1 MVNSDTVVKR
11 ARKIRILMMDVD
23 GVLTDGRIWHDSLGH
38 EFKSFDVKDGH
49 GIVMAHRA
57 QLRTALIS
65 GRESASLLRRAEEL
79 GIEIVFQK
87 IWNKVE
93 VFERILTDT
102 KLMPDEVAYIGDDVI
117 DIPLLR
123 RVGLAVAVADAVEEV
138 KGVAHVITT
147 RAGGQGA
154 VREVIE
160 LILRAQ
166 GHWATLME
174 RYTKA

>member
-1 MVNSDTVVKR
+1 MSIPLER
-11 ARKIRILMMDVD
+11 AQKIRLLIMDVD
-23 GVLTDGRIWHDSLGH
+23 GVLTDGRIWQDSLGQ

-57 QLRTALIS
+57 KLRTALIS
-65 GRESASLLRRAEEL
+65 GRESESTVRRAKEL

-87 IWNKVE
+87 IWNKLE
-93 VFERILTDT
+93 VYEQILRDT
-102 KLMPDEVAYIGDDVI
+102 ELTPEEVAYVGDDVI
-117 DIPLLR
+117 DIPLLH

-138 KGVAHVITT
+138 KAAAHVVTQ

-166 GHWATLME
+166 GQWATLME

>member
-1 MVNSDTVVKR
+1 MLTLLER
-11 ARKIRILMMDVD
+11 ARKTRLLIMDVD
-23 GVLTDGRIWHDSLGH
+23 GVLTDGRIIQDGHGH
-38 EFKSFDVKDGH
+38 ELKVFDVKDGH

-57 QLRTALIS
+57 MLRTALIS
-65 GRESASLLRRAEEL
+65 GRESETIMRRAEEL
-79 GIEIVFQK
+79 GIELVFQK
-87 IWNKVE
+87 IWNKLE
-93 VFERILTDT
+93 VYEKILVDT
-102 KLMPDEVAYIGDDVI
+102 GLTHDEVVYIGDDLI

-123 RVGLAVAVADAVEEV
+123 RVGLAVAVADAVDEV
-138 KGVAHVITT
+138 KAAAHLITQ

-166 GHWATLME
+166 GHWDRLIE

>member
-1 MVNSDTVVKR
+1 MNPAIER
-11 ARKIRILMMDVD
+11 ARKVRLLMMDVD
-23 GVLTDGRIWHDSLGH
+23 GVLTDGRIVQDSLGH
-38 EFKSFDVKDGH
+38 EWKSFDVKDGH

-57 QLRTALIS
+57 QLKTALIS
-65 GRESASLLRRAEEL
+65 GRESEATTRRAKEL
-79 GIEIVFQK
+79 GIELVFQK
-87 IWNKVE
+87 IWNKLE
-93 VFERILTDT
+93 VYERVLADTQLT
-102 KLMPDEVAYIGDDVI
+102 PAEVAYIGDDVV

-138 KGVAHVITT
+138 KEVAHVVTK

-166 GHWATLME
+166 GQWATLME

>member
-1 MVNSDTVVKR
+1 MLTLLER
-11 ARKIRILMMDVD
+11 ARKTRLLMMDVD
-23 GVLTDGRIWHDSLGH
+23 GVLTDGRIIQDGHGH
-38 EFKSFDVKDGH
+38 ELKVFDVKDGH

-57 QLRTALIS
+57 MLRTALIS
-65 GRESASLLRRAEEL
+65 GRESETITRRAEEL
-79 GIEIVFQK
+79 GIELVFQK
-87 IWNKVE
+87 IWNKLE
-93 VFERILTDT
+93 VYEKILVDT
-102 KLMPDEVAYIGDDVI
+102 GLTHDEVVYIGDDLI

-123 RVGLAVAVADAVEEV
+123 RVGLAVAVADAVDEV
-138 KGVAHVITT
+138 KAAAHLITQ

-166 GHWATLME
+166 GHWDRLIE